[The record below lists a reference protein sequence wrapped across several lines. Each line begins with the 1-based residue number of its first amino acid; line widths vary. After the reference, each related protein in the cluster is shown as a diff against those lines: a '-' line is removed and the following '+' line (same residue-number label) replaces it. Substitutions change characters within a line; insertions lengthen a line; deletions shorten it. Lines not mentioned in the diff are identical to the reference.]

1 MAYQVSKLHLLN
13 QPLPPLASTKEW
25 THITP
30 HQDNS
35 LRNLDPTHPR
45 STPLPA
51 YGGSLLFIA
60 SILQPTV
67 LQPMH
72 SLPVK
77 PTCPRPATFPSHSI
91 ALPVSA

>member
-35 LRNLDPTHPR
+35 LRNLDPTHP
-45 STPLPA
+45 
-51 YGGSLLFIA
+51 
-60 SILQPTV
+60 
-67 LQPMH
+67 
-72 SLPVK
+72 
-77 PTCPRPATFPSHSI
+77 
-91 ALPVSA
+91 